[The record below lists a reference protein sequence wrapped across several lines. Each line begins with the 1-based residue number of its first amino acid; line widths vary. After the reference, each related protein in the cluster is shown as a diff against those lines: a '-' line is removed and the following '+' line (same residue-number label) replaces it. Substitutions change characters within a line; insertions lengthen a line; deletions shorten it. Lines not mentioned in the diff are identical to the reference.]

1 MPAAQRAFPYIWT
14 TWLTKLLT
22 GESSCEWAA
31 WFRAHHQGWERPPND
46 FNFAQWQ
53 IEHTVLLSG
62 TRRKF
67 EDSGYDVSLEG
78 QNAFRLQGR
87 IATLAGQP
95 DLIIPS
101 NDHILI
107 VDAKTGV
114 ERASHVAQVMVY
126 MYALPLALEQ
136 FKDARISGEIHY
148 PTPSSA
154 SHRAAQIAGSS
165 TASTRSFS
173 VLQHQTRH
181 PGRPAPPSA
190 ASATSRP
197 PTAQATWNAN
207 TRPWTAS
214 PTISDRSSDIT
225 DALVSWDKAR
235 RLPANPSRPSES
247 ES

>member
-31 WFRAHHQGWERPPND
+31 WFRAHHQGWERPPSD

-53 IEHTVLLSG
+53 IDHTALLND

-67 EDSGYDVSLEG
+67 EDSGYDVRVEG

-95 DLIIPS
+95 DLIVPS

-126 MYALPLALEQ
+126 MYAMPRAREQ
-136 FKDARISGEIHY
+136 YRNARIAGEIHY
-148 PTPSSA
+148 PNHIQRVPQGGVNQEFI
-154 SHRAAQIAGSS
+154 HRLITLIHRVAAPDPLPR
-165 TASTRSFS
+165 T
-173 VLQHQTRH
+173 
-181 PGRPAPPSA
+181 PSA
-190 ASATSRP
+190 AECRFC
-197 PTAQATWNAN
+197 
-207 TRPWTAS
+207 
-214 PTISDRSSDIT
+214 DIT
-225 DALVSWDKAR
+225 AADCPERVDE
-235 RLPANPSRPSES
+235 RPEP
-247 ES
+247 EGVTTADF